1 MSKKSGFILLMVF
14 IVLILGIYIYPS
26 IRNDNYQKKLIS
38 DIYDNTDIRDIEYLN
53 KDNNY
58 YVIKISDRVI
68 VLDLNYEE
76 VYSIDRTGIVDN
88 DLDLVYR
95 RNNLYYEEKIRDGDN
110 LTYNFYN
117 IDNNELAYQVLL
129 GGNDG

>member
-1 MSKKSGFILLMVF
+1 MSKKSLFILLMVF

-26 IRNDNYQKKLIS
+26 IKNDNYQKRLIS
-38 DIYDNTDIRDIEYLN
+38 DIYKNTDIKDIEYLN

-58 YVIKISDRVI
+58 YVVKDSDKVI

-76 VYSIDRTGIVDN
+76 VYSIDKSKLKDN

>member
-1 MSKKSGFILLMVF
+1 MSKKSVFILLMVF

-26 IRNDNYQKKLIS
+26 IKNDNYQKRLIS
-38 DIYDNTDIRDIEYLN
+38 DIYKNTDIKDIEYLN

-58 YVIKISDRVI
+58 YVVKDRDKVI

-76 VYSIDRTGIVDN
+76 VYSLDKSKLKDN

>member
-1 MSKKSGFILLMVF
+1 MSNKSVFILLMVF

-26 IRNDNYQKKLIS
+26 IKNDNYQKRLIS
-38 DIYDNTDIRDIEYLN
+38 DIYKNTDIKDIEYLN

-58 YVIKISDRVI
+58 YVVKDRDKVI

-76 VYSIDRTGIVDN
+76 VYSIDKSKLKDN

>member
-1 MSKKSGFILLMVF
+1 MSKKSVFILLMVF

-26 IRNDNYQKKLIS
+26 IKNDNYQKRLIS
-38 DIYDNTDIRDIEYLN
+38 DIHKNTDIKDIEYLN

-58 YVIKISDRVI
+58 YVVKDRDKVI

-76 VYSIDRTGIVDN
+76 VYSIDKSKLKDN

>member
-26 IRNDNYQKKLIS
+26 IKNDNYQKRLIS
-38 DIYDNTDIRDIEYLN
+38 DIYKNTDIKDIEYLN

-58 YVIKISDRVI
+58 YVVKDRDKVI

-76 VYSIDRTGIVDN
+76 VYSIDNSKLKDN

>member
-1 MSKKSGFILLMVF
+1 MSKKSVFILLMLF

-26 IRNDNYQKKLIS
+26 IKNDNYQKRLIS
-38 DIYDNTDIRDIEYLN
+38 DIYKNTDIKDIEYLN

-58 YVIKISDRVI
+58 YVVKDRDKVI

-76 VYSIDRTGIVDN
+76 VYSIDKSKLKDN

>member
-26 IRNDNYQKKLIS
+26 IKNDNYQKRLIS
-38 DIYDNTDIRDIEYLN
+38 DIYKNTDIKDIEYLN
-53 KDNNY
+53 KDNNS
-58 YVIKISDRVI
+58 YVVKDRDKVI

-76 VYSIDRTGIVDN
+76 VYSIDKSKLKDN

>member
-1 MSKKSGFILLMVF
+1 MSKKSVFILLIVF
-14 IVLILGIYIYPS
+14 IVLILGMYIYPS
-26 IRNDNYQKKLIS
+26 IKNDNYQKRLIS
-38 DIYDNTDIRDIEYLN
+38 DIYKNTDIKDIEYLN

-58 YVIKISDRVI
+58 YVIKDSDRVI

-76 VYSIDRTGIVDN
+76 VYSIDKNKLMDN

-129 GGNDG
+129 GGNNG

>member
-1 MSKKSGFILLMVF
+1 MSKKSVFILLMVF

-26 IRNDNYQKKLIS
+26 IKNDNYQKRLIS
-38 DIYDNTDIRDIEYLN
+38 DIYKNTDIKDIEYLN

-58 YVIKISDRVI
+58 YVVKDSDKVI

-76 VYSIDRTGIVDN
+76 VYSIDKSKLKDN

-110 LTYNFYN
+110 LNYNFYN

>member
-1 MSKKSGFILLMVF
+1 MSKKSVFILLMVF

-26 IRNDNYQKKLIS
+26 IKNDNYQKRLIS
-38 DIYDNTDIRDIEYLN
+38 GIYKNTDIKDIEYLN

-58 YVIKISDRVI
+58 YVVKDRDKVI

-76 VYSIDRTGIVDN
+76 VYSIDKSKLKDN
-88 DLDLVYR
+88 DLNLVYR

>member
-1 MSKKSGFILLMVF
+1 MSKKSVFILLMVF

-26 IRNDNYQKKLIS
+26 IKNDNYQQKLIS
-38 DIYDNTDIRDIEYLN
+38 DIYKNTDIKDIEYLN

-58 YVIKISDRVI
+58 YVVKDRDKVI

-76 VYSIDRTGIVDN
+76 VYSIDKSKLKDN

>member
-1 MSKKSGFILLMVF
+1 MSKKSVFILLMVF

-26 IRNDNYQKKLIS
+26 VKNDNYQKTLIS
-38 DIYDNTDIRDIEYLN
+38 DIYKNTDIKDIEYLN

-58 YVIKISDRVI
+58 YVVKDRDKVI

-76 VYSIDRTGIVDN
+76 VYSIDKSKLKDN

-110 LTYNFYN
+110 LNYNFYN

>member
-1 MSKKSGFILLMVF
+1 MSKKSVFILLMVF

-26 IRNDNYQKKLIS
+26 IKNDNYQKRLIS
-38 DIYDNTDIRDIEYLN
+38 DIYKNTDIKDIEYLN

-58 YVIKISDRVI
+58 YVVKDRDKVI

-76 VYSIDRTGIVDN
+76 VYSIDKSKLKDN
-88 DLDLVYR
+88 DLNLVYR

>member
-1 MSKKSGFILLMVF
+1 MSKKSVFILLMVF
-14 IVLILGIYIYPS
+14 IVLILGMYIYPS
-26 IRNDNYQKKLIS
+26 IKNDNYQKRLIS
-38 DIYDNTDIRDIEYLN
+38 DIYKNTDIKDIEYLN

-58 YVIKISDRVI
+58 YVVKDSDKVI

-76 VYSIDRTGIVDN
+76 VYSVDKNKLMDN

-110 LTYNFYN
+110 LIYNFYN

-129 GGNDG
+129 GGNNG

>member
-1 MSKKSGFILLMVF
+1 MSKKSVFMLLMVF

-26 IRNDNYQKKLIS
+26 IKNDNYQKRLIS
-38 DIYDNTDIRDIEYLN
+38 DIYKNTDINDIEYLN

-58 YVIKISDRVI
+58 YVVKDRDKVI

-76 VYSIDRTGIVDN
+76 VYSIDKSKLKDN

>member
-1 MSKKSGFILLMVF
+1 MSKKSVFILLMVF
-14 IVLILGIYIYPS
+14 IVLILGIYTYPS
-26 IRNDNYQKKLIS
+26 IKNDNYQKRLIS
-38 DIYDNTDIRDIEYLN
+38 DIYKNTDIKDIEYLN

-58 YVIKISDRVI
+58 YVVKDRDKVI

-76 VYSIDRTGIVDN
+76 VYSIDKSKLKDN

>member
-1 MSKKSGFILLMVF
+1 MSKKSVFILLMVF

-26 IRNDNYQKKLIS
+26 IKNDNYQKRLIS
-38 DIYDNTDIRDIEYLN
+38 DIYRNTDIKDIEYLN

-58 YVIKISDRVI
+58 YVVKDRDKVI

-76 VYSIDRTGIVDN
+76 VYSIDKSKLKDN

>member
-1 MSKKSGFILLMVF
+1 MSKKSVFILLMVF
-14 IVLILGIYIYPS
+14 IVLILGIYNYPS
-26 IRNDNYQKKLIS
+26 IKNDNYQKRLIS
-38 DIYDNTDIRDIEYLN
+38 DIYKNTDIKDIEYLN

-58 YVIKISDRVI
+58 YVVKDRDKVI

-76 VYSIDRTGIVDN
+76 VYSIDKSKLKDN

>member
-1 MSKKSGFILLMVF
+1 MSKKSVFILLMVF

-26 IRNDNYQKKLIS
+26 IKNDNYQKRLIS
-38 DIYDNTDIRDIEYLN
+38 DIYKNTDIKDIEYLN

-58 YVIKISDRVI
+58 YVVKDRDKVI

-76 VYSIDRTGIVDN
+76 VYSIDKSKLKDN
-88 DLDLVYR
+88 DLDFVYR

>member
-1 MSKKSGFILLMVF
+1 MSKKSLFILLMVF

-26 IRNDNYQKKLIS
+26 IKNDNYQKRLIS
-38 DIYDNTDIRDIEYLN
+38 DIYKNTDIKNIEYLN

-58 YVIKISDRVI
+58 YIVKDRDKVI

-76 VYSIDRTGIVDN
+76 VYSIDKSKLKDN

>member
-1 MSKKSGFILLMVF
+1 MSKKSVFILLMVF
-14 IVLILGIYIYPS
+14 IVLILGIYNYPS
-26 IRNDNYQKKLIS
+26 IKNDNYQKRLIS
-38 DIYDNTDIRDIEYLN
+38 DIYKNTDIKDIEYLN

-58 YVIKISDRVI
+58 YVVKDRDKVI

-76 VYSIDRTGIVDN
+76 VCSIDKSKLKDN

>member
-1 MSKKSGFILLMVF
+1 MSKKSVFILLMVF

-26 IRNDNYQKKLIS
+26 IKNDNYQKRLIS
-38 DIYDNTDIRDIEYLN
+38 DIYKNTDIKDIEYLN

-58 YVIKISDRVI
+58 YVVKDRDKVI

-76 VYSIDRTGIVDN
+76 VYSIDKSKLKDN

-95 RNNLYYEEKIRDGDN
+95 RNNLYYPS
-110 LTYNFYN
+110 LPP
-117 IDNNELAYQVLL
+117 NNT
-129 GGNDG
+129 

>member
-1 MSKKSGFILLMVF
+1 
-14 IVLILGIYIYPS
+14 
-26 IRNDNYQKKLIS
+26 
-38 DIYDNTDIRDIEYLN
+38 LN

-58 YVIKISDRVI
+58 YVVKDRDKVI

-76 VYSIDRTGIVDN
+76 VYSIDKSKLKDN

>member
-1 MSKKSGFILLMVF
+1 MSKKSVFILLMVF

-26 IRNDNYQKKLIS
+26 IKNDNYQKRLIS
-38 DIYDNTDIRDIEYLN
+38 DIYKNTDIKDIEYLN

-58 YVIKISDRVI
+58 YVVKDRDKVI

-76 VYSIDRTGIVDN
+76 VYSIDKSKLKDN

-117 IDNNELAYQVLL
+117 IDNNELSYQVLL

>member
-1 MSKKSGFILLMVF
+1 MSNKSVFILLMVF

-26 IRNDNYQKKLIS
+26 IKNDNYQKRLIS
-38 DIYDNTDIRDIEYLN
+38 DIYKNTDIKDIEYLN

-58 YVIKISDRVI
+58 YVVKDRDKVI

-76 VYSIDRTGIVDN
+76 VYSIDKSKLKDN
-88 DLDLVYR
+88 DLNLVYR

>member
-1 MSKKSGFILLMVF
+1 MYLL
-14 IVLILGIYIYPS
+14 LTLHY
-26 IRNDNYQKKLIS
+26 K
-38 DIYDNTDIRDIEYLN
+38 
-53 KDNNY
+53 
-58 YVIKISDRVI
+58 
-68 VLDLNYEE
+68 
-76 VYSIDRTGIVDN
+76 DN

>member
-1 MSKKSGFILLMVF
+1 MSKKSVFILLMVF

-26 IRNDNYQKKLIS
+26 IKNDNYQKRLIS
-38 DIYDNTDIRDIEYLN
+38 DIYKNTGIKNIEYLN

-58 YVIKISDRVI
+58 YVVKDRDKVI

-76 VYSIDRTGIVDN
+76 VYSIDKSKLKDN

>member
-1 MSKKSGFILLMVF
+1 MSKKSVFILLMVF

-26 IRNDNYQKKLIS
+26 IKNDNYQKRLIS
-38 DIYDNTDIRDIEYLN
+38 DIYKNTDIKDIEYLN

-58 YVIKISDRVI
+58 YVVRDRDKVI

-76 VYSIDRTGIVDN
+76 VYSIDKSKLKDN

>member
-1 MSKKSGFILLMVF
+1 MSKKSVFILLMVF

-26 IRNDNYQKKLIS
+26 IKNDNYQKRLIS
-38 DIYDNTDIRDIEYLN
+38 DIYKNTDIKDIEYLN

-58 YVIKISDRVI
+58 YVVKDRDKVI
-68 VLDLNYEE
+68 VFDLNYEE
-76 VYSIDRTGIVDN
+76 VYSIDKSKLKDN

>member
-1 MSKKSGFILLMVF
+1 MSKKSVFMLLMVF

-26 IRNDNYQKKLIS
+26 IKNDNYQKRLIS
-38 DIYDNTDIRDIEYLN
+38 DIYKNTDIKNIEYLN

-58 YVIKISDRVI
+58 YVVKDSDKVI

-76 VYSIDRTGIVDN
+76 VYSIDKSKLKDN

>member
-1 MSKKSGFILLMVF
+1 MSKKSVFILLMVF

-26 IRNDNYQKKLIS
+26 IKNDNYQKKLIS
-38 DIYDNTDIRDIEYLN
+38 DIYKNTDIKDIEYLN

-58 YVIKISDRVI
+58 YVVKDRDKVI

-76 VYSIDRTGIVDN
+76 VYSIDKSKLKDN

>member
-1 MSKKSGFILLMVF
+1 MSKKSVFILLMVF

-26 IRNDNYQKKLIS
+26 IKNDNYQKRLIS
-38 DIYDNTDIRDIEYLN
+38 DIYNNTDIKNIEYLN

-58 YVIKISDRVI
+58 YVVKDRDKVI

-76 VYSIDRTGIVDN
+76 VYSIDKSKLKDN

>member
-1 MSKKSGFILLMVF
+1 MSKKSVFILLMVF

-26 IRNDNYQKKLIS
+26 IKNDNYQKRLIS
-38 DIYDNTDIRDIEYLN
+38 DIYKNTDIKDIEYLN

-58 YVIKISDRVI
+58 YVVKDRDKVI

-76 VYSIDRTGIVDN
+76 VYSIDKSKLEDN

>member
-1 MSKKSGFILLMVF
+1 MSKKSVVILLMVF

-26 IRNDNYQKKLIS
+26 IKNDNYQKRLIS
-38 DIYDNTDIRDIEYLN
+38 DIYKNTDIKDIEYLN

-58 YVIKISDRVI
+58 YVVKDRDKVI

-76 VYSIDRTGIVDN
+76 VYSIDKSKLKDN

>member
-26 IRNDNYQKKLIS
+26 IKNDNYQKRLIS
-38 DIYDNTDIRDIEYLN
+38 DIYKNTDIKDIEYLN

-58 YVIKISDRVI
+58 YVVKDRDKVI

-76 VYSIDRTGIVDN
+76 AYSIDKSKLKDN

>member
-1 MSKKSGFILLMVF
+1 MSTKSVFILLMVF

-26 IRNDNYQKKLIS
+26 IKNDNYQKRLIS
-38 DIYDNTDIRDIEYLN
+38 DIYKNTDIKDIEYLN

-58 YVIKISDRVI
+58 YVVKDRDKVI

-76 VYSIDRTGIVDN
+76 VYSIDKSKLKDN

>member
-1 MSKKSGFILLMVF
+1 MSKKSVFILLMVF

-26 IRNDNYQKKLIS
+26 IKNDNYQKRLIS
-38 DIYDNTDIRDIEYLN
+38 DIYKNTDIKDIEYLN
-53 KDNNY
+53 KDNNQ
-58 YVIKISDRVI
+58 YVVKDRDKVI

-76 VYSIDRTGIVDN
+76 VYSIDKSKLKDN